1 MLPLFVQVL
10 YHFCHYYI
18 DFVQAHCIDF
28 VIIIPFLSILY
39 RFCHHYIIFVILQ
52 KIVYICYMNQHYT
65 KITSDNWD
73 KVEFGDKLVFFAIKD
88 AANKDGYSTT
98 SIDRISKLSKVN
110 KTHVQEAIKRLEAAG
125 FLEVISGASRRMAN
139 TYKFNPTTSNYE
151 NFSREFLELD
161 LKPYLKEYYMRLL
174 PYCFSSDKDQV
185 KQGCKEVSTYLT
197 DEEIAKKLKICTR
210 TVKRYNN
217 LLKTAGMLTE
227 ASTTESNSIVTA
239 KTFNQE
245 NLANVIQAFI
255 KETKENVDKA
265 TIKSDKALQI
275 AEQTKAET
283 ERMLNFLENEFPG
296 LKDKYESYINNT
308 YNF

>member
-1 MLPLFVQVL
+1 
-10 YHFCHYYI
+10 
-18 DFVQAHCIDF
+18 
-28 VIIIPFLSILY
+28 
-39 RFCHHYIIFVILQ
+39 
-52 KIVYICYMNQHYT
+52 MNQHYT

-197 DEEIAKKLKICTR
+197 DEEIANKLKICTR

-239 KTFNQE
+239 KTFNQV

-255 KETKENVDKA
+255 KETKETVDKA

-296 LKDKYESYINNT
+296 LKDKYENYINNT
-308 YNF
+308 YSF